1 MKDLYY
7 VSFKGFLYSSIRVR
21 FTFVGYIEYFF
32 NPKWFME
39 TDKGY
44 YTLIAFSMQ
53 LDIKTAPFLGRKCSL
68 SVKMD

>member
-1 MKDLYY
+1 
-7 VSFKGFLYSSIRVR
+7 
-21 FTFVGYIEYFF
+21 
-32 NPKWFME
+32 ME